1 MKLNL
6 KQSFAMKVKEQAA
19 SYMVQRKK
27 YTYQDYLNLLDDG
40 KRHEVINGE
49 LIMVAAPSTFHQ
61 TVLINL
67 VNELKNFLNKEKSG
81 KMFCAPTDVKLSESN
96 VVQPDIIFISQE
108 RLNIITDNNV
118 DGVPDLIIEILSPGT
133 AYYDLI
139 EKKEIYERFEVKE
152 YWIVDPNKHRVEI
165 YNNVNQQFELNQR
178 IDLTGVVK
186 SLVIKGF
193 EVTLENIFSLE

>member
-1 MKLNL
+1 
-6 KQSFAMKVKEQAA
+6 MKVKEQAA

-133 AYYDLI
+133 AYSDLI